1 MLISVGLFRFREYFG
16 VEVGGSLSR
25 LFLKGHAPG
34 HGSCQL
40 PLMRCLWKAALL
52 RTVPL
57 PAHALLY
64 FLEHGVCPFS
74 LSYLLCS
81 LAQHF
86 AIRAIVPLGAWAKV
100 WQCQ

>member
-1 MLISVGLFRFREYFG
+1 MLTSVGLFRFREDFG
-16 VEVGGSLSR
+16 VEVGASPSL
-25 LFLKGHAPG
+25 LFLKVHVPGHA
-34 HGSCQL
+34 SCHL

-52 RTVPL
+52 RTGPP

-64 FLEHGVCPFS
+64 SLEHVVCPFS

-86 AIRAIVPLGAWAKV
+86 AIRASVPL
-100 WQCQ
+100 